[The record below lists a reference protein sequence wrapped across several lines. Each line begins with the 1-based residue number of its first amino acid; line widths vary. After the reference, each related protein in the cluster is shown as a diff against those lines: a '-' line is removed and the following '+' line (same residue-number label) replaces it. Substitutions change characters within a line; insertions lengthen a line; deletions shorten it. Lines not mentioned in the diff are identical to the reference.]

1 MLTEWKTG
9 AARLSHITNTRMR
22 KEQRTYLTYCVK
34 AVGQQSDPREG
45 LEARIPLHDS
55 YTTNS
60 FGRMIMLRTSLSFH
74 SGQQ

>member
-34 AVGQQSDPREG
+34 AVGQQSD
-45 LEARIPLHDS
+45 LHEARIPP

>member
-34 AVGQQSDPREG
+34 
-45 LEARIPLHDS
+45 LLDS
-55 YTTNS
+55 NLTSTKGSKLASPYTTNS